1 MFSRPVLKRTAKV
14 EGESPFWISF
24 SDLMS
29 ALMVLFLV
37 VMAVT
42 LIAVTKSVTAE
53 EEAKIR
59 REKDI
64 KGVMALINRE
74 SLKKNVQVDDVTYKI
89 DLGEIVRFDSGSYVI
104 KPEAARFL
112 RDYVPVLL
120 EAKNSPEGQKW
131 MRRIVVEGYTDTD
144 GTYLYNLRLS
154 QDRSRNV
161 VCELFAVPST
171 GEAPLTQSQL
181 RQIQD
186 LFLVGGYSFNT
197 SVVVDKAAARKVELK
212 IEFWGQDEARPQKND
227 QLNVKEFGKC

>member
-1 MFSRPVLKRTAKV
+1 MFSRPVIKRAAKV

-42 LIAVTKSVTAE
+42 LIAVTKSVTAV

-64 KGVMALINRE
+64 KEVMALIKRE
-74 SLKKNVQVDDVTYKI
+74 SLKKSVQVDEVTYKI
-89 DLGEIVRFDSGSYVI
+89 DLGEIVRFDSGSYAI

-120 EAKNSPEGQKW
+120 QARNSPEGLKW
-131 MRRIVVEGYTDTD
+131 LRRIVVEGYTDTD

-154 QDRSRNV
+154 QDRSRSV
-161 VCELFAVPST
+161 VCELFAVPSA
-171 GEAPLTQSQL
+171 GEIPLTQAQL

-197 SVVVDKAAARKVELK
+197 SVVEDKAAARKVELK
-212 IEFWGQDEARPQKND
+212 IEFWGQDEARLQGLDPKQ
-227 QLNVKEFGKC
+227 VKDPGKC

>member
-89 DLGEIVRFDSGSYVI
+89 DLGEIVRFDSGSFVI

-120 EAKNSPEGQKW
+120 QAKNSPEGQKW

-171 GEAPLTQSQL
+171 GEVPLTQSQL